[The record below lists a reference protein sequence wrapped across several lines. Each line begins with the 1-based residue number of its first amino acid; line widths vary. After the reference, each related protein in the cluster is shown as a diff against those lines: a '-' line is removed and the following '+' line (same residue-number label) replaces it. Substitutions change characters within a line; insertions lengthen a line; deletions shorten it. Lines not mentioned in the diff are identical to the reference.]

1 MSPAPLSGRPV
12 GRKISALE
20 HFLECSAKPFRPLAP
35 ALLSE
40 LGPVF
45 VIAFPRIDGL
55 AAGQLAAAQ
64 VVNAN
69 RIRELVTSYHETH
82 LQGQWHAKVTLRS
95 LCSSFGLGST

>member
-20 HFLECSAKPFRPLAP
+20 HFLERSAKPFRPLAL

-55 AAGQLAAAQ
+55 AAPG
-64 VVNAN
+64 VGSCTG
-69 RIRELVTSYHETH
+69 RESQSDQRVGNKLP
-82 LQGQWHAKVTLRS
+82 
-95 LCSSFGLGST
+95 